1 MKDFRVIYKML
12 AAFRIMLN
20 DGGDPHTAINI
31 DTMCT
36 SQHHLGNIFHMLSD
50 AKLLKGTSIASA
62 VITLAGLEYL
72 EDNERM
78 KQIAKEK

>member
-1 MKDFRVIYKML
+1 MKDFRVIYKIL

-20 DGGDPHTAINI
+20 EGGDPHSIVNI
-31 DTMCT
+31 DTMST
-36 SQHHLGNIFHMLSD
+36 NQHHLANIFHMLSD
-50 AKLLKGTSIASA
+50 AKLLKGNSIASA
-62 VITLAGLEYL
+62 TITLAGLEYL